1 MTAFPNTKKKVE
13 NTMCSGAFLAN
24 IEVFGNVIN
33 LQARGKES
41 NRLIAMGHRSL
52 FINILVTSCH
62 VMVWNTS
69 TLCADNLEN
78 FFSYTCII

>member
-1 MTAFPNTKKKVE
+1 MRPCVTAFPNTGKKVE

-41 NRLIAMGHRSL
+41 NWLISDGPQIAFH
-52 FINILVTSCH
+52 
-62 VMVWNTS
+62 
-69 TLCADNLEN
+69 
-78 FFSYTCII
+78 